1 MPYVRHTDTTA
12 AVGKW
17 HLGSFSP
24 RTVPTGCGFDTYTG
38 YYGGAE
44 DYFQHNVGRFL
55 DLHNDRATG
64 GSWDGADLRG
74 YYGVNG
80 TYSTQIYANHAISL
94 LDGWAEA
101 KVDKFFMY
109 LAFQAIHSPD
119 EVPQS
124 YQDKFITTIPDTDD
138 DSKGC
143 GPGMLKPGEKCSVGR
158 HRRIVAGMIAAVIS
172 RMLCTSVTHIRLH
185 CHKTSRL
192 TKACISRAQ
201 LDEGIGNITAATIT
215 NGLAGSITYVFTTDN
230 GGPAQGF
237 NGNMVRLSH
246 W

>member
-1 MPYVRHTDTTA
+1 MSSWVLSALDIELTDSLTTCADTRIRCCTDTTA

-24 RTVPTGCGFDTYTG
+24 RTVPTGCGFDSYVG

-64 GSWDGADLRG
+64 GSWDGADLHG
-74 YYGVNG
+74 YYGMNG

-94 LDGWAEA
+94 LDGWANA
-101 KVDKFFMY
+101 KIDKFFMY

-124 YQDKFITTIPDTDD
+124 YQDKFIETIPDTDD
-138 DSKGC
+138 DSAGC

-158 HRRIVAGMIAAVIS
+158 HRRIVAGMIAAVRVGCAIG
-172 RMLCTSVTHIRLH
+172 SVRRAPLVHLRASTRA
-185 CHKTSRL
+185 CL
-192 TKACISRAQ
+192 T
-201 LDEGIGNITAATIT
+201 GVP
-215 NGLAGSITYVFTTDN
+215 Y
-230 GGPAQGF
+230 
-237 NGNMVRLSH
+237 
-246 W
+246 